1 MSLPKLV
8 ENENHSLT
16 ERVFHTLKQGILSL
30 EIKPKDYLIIGDIA
44 KEYGVSRTPVRE
56 ALILLEREGWLES
69 DGRRGVRVTVPSSD
83 VILDV
88 LEVQAALEGY
98 IVRRVTP
105 LLETQ
110 DFDQLEHL
118 LTQADKAI
126 KVMDEAAGREWGE
139 KFHLYL
145 ADKLGNKR
153 LKEEIKT
160 LEEHVA
166 RVGSLMWQHAIAPI
180 QTAASQHW
188 QILEA
193 MKDDNAI
200 KAEELMVYHTMW
212 YEKKLAKILHDW

>member
-1 MSLPKLV
+1 MPLPKLI
-8 ENENHSLT
+8 ENEDFSLT

-30 EIKPKDYLIIGDIA
+30 QIKPKDYLIIGDIA

-69 DGRRGVRVTVPSSD
+69 DGRRGLRVTVPSSD
-83 VILDV
+83 VILEV
-88 LEVQAALEGY
+88 IEVQAALEGY
-98 IVRRVTP
+98 VVRRVTP
-105 LLETQ
+105 LLDEQ
-110 DFDQLEHL
+110 DLEQLEQL

-126 KVMDEAAGREWGE
+126 NDMDEESGRDFGA
-139 KFHLYL
+139 KFHIYL
-145 ADKLGNKR
+145 AEKLGNKR
-153 LKEEIKT
+153 LKEEIKK

-166 RVGSLMWQHAIAPI
+166 RISPLIWDHAIAPI
-180 QTAASQHW
+180 RTAASQHW

-193 MKDDNAI
+193 MKEGDAI

>member
-1 MSLPKLV
+1 MPLPSLI
-8 ENENHSLT
+8 ENSNYSLT
-16 ERVFHTLKQGILSL
+16 ERVFHTLKQGILSMQ
-30 EIKPKDYLIIGDIA
+30 IKPKDYLIIGDIA

-98 IVRRVTP
+98 IVRRITP
-105 LLETQ
+105 LLESQ
-110 DFDQLEHL
+110 DFDQLEQIL
-118 LTQADKAI
+118 IQADKAI
-126 KVMDEAAGREWGE
+126 QSMNEEAGREWGA

-153 LKEEIKT
+153 LKAEIKT

-166 RVGSLMWQHAIAPI
+166 RVGSLIWQHAIAPI

-193 MKDDNAI
+193 MKGGDAI
-200 KAEELMVYHTMW
+200 KAEELMVHHTMW